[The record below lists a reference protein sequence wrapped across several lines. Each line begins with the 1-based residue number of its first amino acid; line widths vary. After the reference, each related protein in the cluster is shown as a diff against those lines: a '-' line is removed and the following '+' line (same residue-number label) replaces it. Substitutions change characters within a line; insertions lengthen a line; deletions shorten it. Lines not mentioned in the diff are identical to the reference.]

1 MRFGRGTLPEEA
13 VMVQIC
19 REMGWTYQEF
29 QDQPNW
35 FIDLLLELR
44 NLEEKE
50 FERKRKM
57 EELKLK
63 TKQIR

>member
-1 MRFGRGTLPEEA
+1 MPEEA
-13 VMVQIC
+13 VIIQVC

-29 QDQPNW
+29 QEQPSW
-35 FIDLLLELR
+35 FVDLLIELR

-63 TKQIR
+63 TK

>member
-1 MRFGRGTLPEEA
+1 LPEEA
-13 VMVQIC
+13 VIIQVC

-29 QDQPNW
+29 QEQPSW
-35 FIDLLLELR
+35 FVDLLIELR

-63 TKQIR
+63 TK

>member
-1 MRFGRGTLPEEA
+1 MLGGGRLPEEA

-29 QDQPNW
+29 QNQPSW
-35 FIDLLLELR
+35 FIDLLIELR

-50 FERKRKM
+50 HEKRMKM

-63 TKQIR
+63 TKQIK